1 MAYLNNIIDN
11 FYENINNFGTNPF
24 VLLVLILI
32 IIFYYVIFSF
42 LGNSNNESGTKS
54 GSFVLFETLLLA
66 IAIILIFIN
75 GLAYFF
81 NINIITEIRN
91 LYSKNPEIEIKTT
104 KKDTSD
110 NDLSFNDFLTNKPD
124 KEAYHIPGSNF
135 TYNDA
140 RAVCKAFNSDLA
152 TFKQLQEA
160 QKKGASWC
168 SYGWSQDQ
176 LALYPTS
183 DFNWKKLQET
193 SDQKY
198 SCGLPGING
207 SYLDNPY
214 VKLGANCYGVK
225 PYKSKLEVDLLGDDH
240 NIPKSEKEILFNER
254 VKYWKN
260 RLGNI
265 LVYPFNNKNWYMVAN
280 RKEFA
285 DVSNISINDISNNEP
300 GTDSILLQ

>member
-1 MAYLNNIIDN
+1 MAYSNNIIDN
-11 FYENINNFGTNPF
+11 FYENLNNFGTNPF
-24 VLLVLILI
+24 VLIVLI
-32 IIFYYVIFSF
+32 IIIIIYYVIFSF
-42 LGNSNNESGTKS
+42 LGNSNTESDKKS
-54 GSFVLFETLLLA
+54 GGFALFESLLLA

-81 NINIITEIRN
+81 NINIITEIKN
-91 LYSKNPEIEIKTT
+91 LYSEKPEIEVKST
-104 KKDTSD
+104 KKDTSN
-110 NDLSFNDFLTNKPD
+110 NDLSLNDFLKNKPD
-124 KEAYHIPGSNF
+124 KESYHIPGNNF
-135 TYNDA
+135 TYHDA
-140 RAVCKAFNSDLA
+140 KAVCKAFNSDLA
-152 TFKQLQEA
+152 TFKQLQES

-168 SYGWSQDQ
+168 SYGWTQDQ

-240 NIPKSEKEILFNER
+240 NTPKSEKEILFNER

-285 DVSNISINDISNNEP
+285 DVSNIVINDISNNEP
-300 GTDSILLQ
+300 GTDSILIQ